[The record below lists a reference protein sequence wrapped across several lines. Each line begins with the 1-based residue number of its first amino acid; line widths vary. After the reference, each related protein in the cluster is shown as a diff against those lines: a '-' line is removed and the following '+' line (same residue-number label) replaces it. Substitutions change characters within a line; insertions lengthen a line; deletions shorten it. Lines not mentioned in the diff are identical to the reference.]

1 MNPAGASH
9 PTSAPGARTARS
21 TSSAA
26 SDDEGRRIAL
36 LPLCG
41 LGLLIGMIG
50 GVGAVLF
57 RALIGFVHNLAFLG
71 QLSTLY
77 DASRFTP
84 ASPWGAYIILV
95 PVLGSLCV
103 TFLVVNFAPEA
114 KGHGVPEVID
124 AIYYRRGIIRPVV
137 GLVKAL
143 ASALAI
149 GSGASVGR
157 EGPIIQIGASFGSTL
172 GQFLRMQT
180 GQRVTLVAAGA
191 GAGIAATF
199 NTPLGGVLF
208 AVELML
214 PEISVDTFL
223 PVAIATSTAA
233 YVGHLF
239 FGMEPA
245 FAIPA
250 ALEASMAAPTP
261 LLTLLLYAVMGA
273 LLGVAAAAFILGLE
287 GMTTWFDRIP
297 NRYLRH
303 AIGMLL
309 VGLLI
314 YGMLRWTG
322 HYYVE
327 GVGYA
332 MIQSLLQGQIGG
344 IGFLLLLFAAK
355 LLAFTLSLGS
365 GSSGGVFSPAL
376 FMGAAL
382 GAAVSAIA
390 SAMGL
395 STSLPAF
402 AIVGMAAMVGSST
415 GAAMTAVTMI
425 FEMTRDYNIVLPMIL
440 AVALALGTRRLFTP
454 YTIYT
459 LKLALRGEPVP
470 SALQTNMFLTKTA
483 SQLMDRH
490 VLVVDSDTD
499 DDARLRAAVMEG
511 SLQFVVLAHAE
522 QIIGVLRMDNLA
534 LADFVVV
541 RDNDSM
547 LEVISAIRRRGAM
560 LGVVTEPNPTG
571 ADQVIG
577 IITKAKVADAV
588 AESVQVYPR

>member
-1 MNPAGASH
+1 MREHADLS
-9 PTSAPGARTARS
+9 SVPGAQTARR
-21 TSSAA
+21 TSPVTLD
-26 SDDEGRRIAL
+26 DDEGGRIGL

-41 LGLLIGMIG
+41 LGLAVGIIGGLGAVIFRHLIGLM
-50 GVGAVLF
+50 
-57 RALIGFVHNLAFLG
+57 HNLAFLG

-77 DASRFTP
+77 DASAFT
-84 ASPWGAYIILV
+84 ALGPWGAWIILV

-114 KGHGVPEVID
+114 KGHGVPEVIY
-124 AIYYRRGIIRPVV
+124 AIYYQRGIIRPVV
-137 GLVKAL
+137 GAVKAL

-149 GSGASVGR
+149 GTGAAVGR
-157 EGPIIQIGASFGSTL
+157 EGPIIQIGASFGSSL
-172 GQFLRMQT
+172 GQFLHMQT

-191 GAGIAATF
+191 AAGIAATF
-199 NTPLGGVLF
+199 NTPIGGVLF

-250 ALEASMAAPTP
+250 ALEASMAGPTP
-261 LLTLLLYAVMGA
+261 LLTLMLYAVMGG
-273 LLGVAAAAFILGLE
+273 LVGVAAAAFILGLE
-287 GMTTWFDRIP
+287 GMTRLFDRVP
-297 NRYLRH
+297 NPYLRH
-303 AIGMLL
+303 AVGMLL

-332 MIQSLLQGQIGG
+332 MIQSLLQGHIQGP
-344 IGFLLLLFAAK
+344 GFILLLFAAK
-355 LLAFTLSLGS
+355 LLAFHLSLGS

-376 FMGAAL
+376 FTGAAL
-382 GAAVSAIA
+382 GAAFSAVT

-395 STSLPAF
+395 ATSLPAF
-402 AIVGMAAMVGSST
+402 AIVGMAAMVGSTT

-440 AVALALGTRRLFTP
+440 AVAVALGTRRLFTR

-459 LKLALRGEPVP
+459 LKLALRGQPVP
-470 SALQTNMFLTKTA
+470 GALQTNMFLTQTA
-483 SQLMDRH
+483 EQLMDRH
-490 VLVVDSDTD
+490 VLVLDGATNYDSV
-499 DDARLRAAVMEG
+499 LRAAVMEG
-511 SLQFVVLAHAE
+511 SVRFVVLTNGE
-522 QIIGVLRMDNLA
+522 KTVGVLRMDNLTDP
-534 LADFVVV
+534 DFVCV
-541 RDNDSM
+541 RNNHSM
-547 LEVISAIRRRGAM
+547 LEVLTALRRCGAV
-560 LGVVTEPNPTG
+560 LGVVAETDPAG
-571 ADQVIG
+571 LDKVIG
-577 IITKAKVADAV
+577 VITKDKVADAV
-588 AESVQVYPR
+588 AESVQIYPR

>member
-1 MNPAGASH
+1 MKQHADLSSP
-9 PTSAPGARTARS
+9 PGAQSKTAV
-21 TSSAA
+21 TPG
-26 SDDEGRRIAL
+26 DDAGRRIGL

-41 LGLLIGMIG
+41 LGLAVGIIGGLGAVIFRHLIG
-50 GVGAVLF
+50 L
-57 RALIGFVHNLAFLG
+57 VHNVAFLG

-77 DASRFTP
+77 DASVFT
-84 ASPWGAYIILV
+84 ALSPWGAWIIVV
-95 PVLGSLCV
+95 PVVGSLCV

-124 AIYYRRGIIRPVV
+124 AIYYNRGIIRPVV
-137 GLVKAL
+137 GAVKAL

-149 GSGASVGR
+149 GTGAAVGR

-172 GQFLRMQT
+172 GQLFRMQT

-199 NTPLGGVLF
+199 NTPIGGVLF

-250 ALEASMAAPTP
+250 ALGASMAGPTP
-261 LLTLLLYAVMGA
+261 LLTLLLYAIIGA

-287 GMTTWFDRIP
+287 GMTTLFNRIP
-297 NRYLRH
+297 NPYLRH

-314 YGMLRWTG
+314 YGMVRWTG

-332 MIQSLLQGQIGG
+332 MIQSLLQGHIQGV
-344 IGFLLLLFAAK
+344 GFLLMLFAAK
-355 LLAFTLSLGS
+355 LLAFNLSLGS

-382 GAAVSAIA
+382 GAAVSAVA

-402 AIVGMAAMVGSST
+402 AIVGMGAMVGSST

-440 AVALALGTRRLFTP
+440 AVAVALGTRRLFTP

-470 SALQTNMFLTKTA
+470 SALQTNMFLIQRA
-483 SQLMDRH
+483 DQLMDRR
-490 VLVVDSDTD
+490 VLVVDGATNY
-499 DDARLRAAVMEG
+499 DARLRVAVMEG
-511 SLQFVVLAHAE
+511 GLRFVVLTNAE
-522 QIIGVLRMDNLA
+522 DIIGVLRMDNLTDP
-534 LADFVVV
+534 DFVVV
-541 RDNDSM
+541 RKDQSM
-547 LEVISAIRRRGAM
+547 LEVLTALRRCGAM

-571 ADQVIG
+571 VDAVIG
-577 IITKAKVADAV
+577 IITKDKVADTV
-588 AESVQVYPR
+588 ADSVQVYPG

>member
-1 MNPAGASH
+1 MKQHADLSSP
-9 PTSAPGARTARS
+9 PGAQSKTAV
-21 TSSAA
+21 TPG
-26 SDDEGRRIAL
+26 DDAGRRIGL

-41 LGLLIGMIG
+41 LGLAVGIIGGLGAVIFRHLIG
-50 GVGAVLF
+50 L
-57 RALIGFVHNLAFLG
+57 VHNVAFLG

-77 DASRFTP
+77 DASVFT
-84 ASPWGAYIILV
+84 ALSPWGAWIIVV
-95 PVLGSLCV
+95 PVVGSLCV

-124 AIYYRRGIIRPVV
+124 AIYYNRGIIRPVV
-137 GLVKAL
+137 GAVKAL

-149 GSGASVGR
+149 GTGAAVGR

-172 GQFLRMQT
+172 GQLFRMQT

-191 GAGIAATF
+191 GAGIASTF
-199 NTPLGGVLF
+199 NTPIGGVMF

-250 ALEASMAAPTP
+250 ALGASMAGPTP
-261 LLTLLLYAVMGA
+261 LLTLLLYAIIGA

-287 GMTTWFDRIP
+287 GMTTLFNRIP
-297 NRYLRH
+297 NPYLRH

-314 YGMLRWTG
+314 YGMVRWTG

-332 MIQSLLQGQIGG
+332 MIQSLLQGHIQGV
-344 IGFLLLLFAAK
+344 GFLLMLFAAK
-355 LLAFTLSLGS
+355 LLAFNLSLGS

-382 GAAVSAIA
+382 GAAVSAVA

-402 AIVGMAAMVGSST
+402 AIVGMGAMVGSST

-440 AVALALGTRRLFTP
+440 AVAVALGTRRLFTP

-470 SALQTNMFLTKTA
+470 SALQTNMFLIQRA
-483 SQLMDRH
+483 DQLMDRR
-490 VLVVDSDTD
+490 VLVVDGATNY
-499 DDARLRAAVMEG
+499 DARLRVAVMEG
-511 SLQFVVLAHAE
+511 GLRFVVLTNAE
-522 QIIGVLRMDNLA
+522 DIIGVLRRDNLTDP
-534 LADFVVV
+534 DFVVV
-541 RDNDSM
+541 RKDQSM
-547 LEVISAIRRRGAM
+547 LEVLTALRRCGAM

-571 ADQVIG
+571 VDAVIG
-577 IITKAKVADAV
+577 IITKDKVADTV
-588 AESVQVYPR
+588 ADSVQVYPG

>member
-1 MNPAGASH
+1 MKQHADLSSP
-9 PTSAPGARTARS
+9 PGAQSKTAV
-21 TSSAA
+21 TPG
-26 SDDEGRRIAL
+26 DDAGRRIGL

-41 LGLLIGMIG
+41 LGLAVGIIGGLGAVIFRHLIG
-50 GVGAVLF
+50 L
-57 RALIGFVHNLAFLG
+57 VHNVAFLG

-77 DASRFTP
+77 DASVFT
-84 ASPWGAYIILV
+84 ALSPWGAWIIVV
-95 PVLGSLCV
+95 PVVGSLCV

-124 AIYYRRGIIRPVV
+124 AIYYNRGIIRPVV
-137 GLVKAL
+137 GAVKAL

-149 GSGASVGR
+149 GTGAAVGR

-172 GQFLRMQT
+172 GQLFRMQT

-199 NTPLGGVLF
+199 NTPIGGVLF

-250 ALEASMAAPTP
+250 ALGASMAGPTP
-261 LLTLLLYAVMGA
+261 LLTLLLYAIIGA

-287 GMTTWFDRIP
+287 GMTTLFNRIP
-297 NRYLRH
+297 NPYLRH

-314 YGMLRWTG
+314 YGMVRWTG

-332 MIQSLLQGQIGG
+332 MIQSLLQGHIQGV
-344 IGFLLLLFAAK
+344 GFLLMLFAAK
-355 LLAFTLSLGS
+355 LLAFNLSLGS

-382 GAAVSAIA
+382 GAAVSAVA

-402 AIVGMAAMVGSST
+402 AIVGMGAMVGSST

-440 AVALALGTRRLFTP
+440 AVAVALGTRRLFTP

-470 SALQTNMFLTKTA
+470 SALQTNMFLIQRA
-483 SQLMDRH
+483 DQLMDRR
-490 VLVVDSDTD
+490 VLVVDGATNY
-499 DDARLRAAVMEG
+499 DARLRVAVMEG
-511 SLQFVVLAHAE
+511 GLRFVVLTNAE
-522 QIIGVLRMDNLA
+522 DIIGVLRMDNLTDP
-534 LADFVVV
+534 DFVVV
-541 RDNDSM
+541 RKDQSM
-547 LEVISAIRRRGAM
+547 LEVLTALRRCGAM
-560 LGVVTEPNPTG
+560 LGVVTEPNLTG
-571 ADQVIG
+571 VDAVIG
-577 IITKAKVADAV
+577 IITKDKVADTV
-588 AESVQVYPR
+588 ADSVQVYPG

>member
-1 MNPAGASH
+1 MKQHADLSSP
-9 PTSAPGARTARS
+9 PGAQSKTAV
-21 TSSAA
+21 TPG
-26 SDDEGRRIAL
+26 DDAGRRIGL

-41 LGLLIGMIG
+41 LGLAVGIIGGLGAVIFRHLIG
-50 GVGAVLF
+50 L
-57 RALIGFVHNLAFLG
+57 VHNVAFLG

-77 DASRFTP
+77 DASVFT
-84 ASPWGAYIILV
+84 ALSPWGAWIIVV
-95 PVLGSLCV
+95 PVVGSLCV

-124 AIYYRRGIIRPVV
+124 AIYYNRGIIRPVV
-137 GLVKAL
+137 GAVKAL

-149 GSGASVGR
+149 GTGAAVGR

-172 GQFLRMQT
+172 GQLFRMQT

-199 NTPLGGVLF
+199 NTPIGGVLF

-250 ALEASMAAPTP
+250 ALGASMAGPTP
-261 LLTLLLYAVMGA
+261 LLTLLLYTIMGA

-287 GMTTWFDRIP
+287 GMTTLFNRIP
-297 NRYLRH
+297 NPYLRH

-314 YGMLRWTG
+314 YGMVRWTG

-332 MIQSLLQGQIGG
+332 MIQSLLQGHIQGV
-344 IGFLLLLFAAK
+344 GFLLMLFAAK
-355 LLAFTLSLGS
+355 LLAFNLSLGS

-382 GAAVSAIA
+382 GAAVSAVA

-402 AIVGMAAMVGSST
+402 AIVGMGAMVGSST

-425 FEMTRDYNIVLPMIL
+425 FE
-440 AVALALGTRRLFTP
+440 
-454 YTIYT
+454 
-459 LKLALRGEPVP
+459 
-470 SALQTNMFLTKTA
+470 
-483 SQLMDRH
+483 
-490 VLVVDSDTD
+490 
-499 DDARLRAAVMEG
+499 
-511 SLQFVVLAHAE
+511 
-522 QIIGVLRMDNLA
+522 
-534 LADFVVV
+534 
-541 RDNDSM
+541 
-547 LEVISAIRRRGAM
+547 
-560 LGVVTEPNPTG
+560 
-571 ADQVIG
+571 
-577 IITKAKVADAV
+577 
-588 AESVQVYPR
+588 